1 MSIAGIAKEVSTITV
16 SAWFFGDELTPL
28 NIIGV
33 GITVCGPFRS
43 YCMNAALLTA
53 SVGIA
58 LFTFHKYRNSIDGRL
73 SVDAQGNMITIDDS
87 PDSVHGVNFEL
98 SAANLGRQDGHLAV
112 CSIVTKPF

>member
-43 YCMNAALLTA
+43 LLYECGT
-53 SVGIA
+53 S
-58 LFTFHKYRNSIDGRL
+58 DGLCR
-73 SVDAQGNMITIDDS
+73 
-87 PDSVHGVNFEL
+87 H
-98 SAANLGRQDGHLAV
+98 
-112 CSIVTKPF
+112 CPFYVPQVPQLH

>member
-43 YCMNAALLTA
+43 DMNAALLTA

-58 LFTFHKYRNSIDGRL
+58 LFTFHKYRNSIDGKL
-73 SVDAQGNMITIDDS
+73 SVDAHGNMITIEDGDTS
-87 PDSVHGVNFEL
+87 GSVHGADFEL
-98 SAANLGRQDGHLAV
+98 SAANLARREDGHLVV
-112 CSIVTKPF
+112 CCGETF